1 MQNVAS
7 GSSFLSDYR
16 ELGDV
21 LYVEVTDDFHYR
33 RALQASLN
41 MKSSLFCPNMFLPLS
56 SISAYMTHKCTKCVT
71 INVDFFSEVHKVLY
85 LKCLRKLRAVQ
96 WGARG

>member
-33 RALQASLN
+33 RALGALTIITNETPVLSTH
-41 MKSSLFCPNMFLPLS
+41 SSEM
-56 SISAYMTHKCTKCVT
+56 
-71 INVDFFSEVHKVLY
+71 
-85 LKCLRKLRAVQ
+85 
-96 WGARG
+96 